1 MDFLKRERERKR
13 DRKGIRSKQNRSRGQ
28 DTRQQVNVI
37 TLMFVKRREEK
48 ERGTFLEVAG
58 RNGHFSVLF
67 FL

>member
-1 MDFLKRERERKR
+1 MKFLKREREGGT
-13 DRKGIRSKQNRSRGQ
+13 KGIRSKQQNRSRGQ